1 MSVFKRKSGSGETEF
16 FHYRFM
22 SAGKVY
28 SGVCAGCFDKDSAE
42 EYERGIRDKVSELKK
57 QKNVKALVENFAQE
71 LSGGEKIRIEDGFEE
86 FSKRPSRKKS
96 GKKHRAAKE
105 SRYNDFVEFVKN
117 ELPERKYLSDIKEH
131 DAELY
136 ISYIRERGRYK
147 KLTNAESD
155 QLSPQT
161 LNRHLEEL
169 QAVFSA
175 LAKRAGIFENPFA
188 SIEPLEESDSGEA
201 GREAFTQDEL
211 EIIIQKADPFILA
224 IFKVGFFTAFREGDI
239 ATFRW
244 SDIIWE
250 REIIRRKLIKT
261 GVVVEVPIMAPLAE
275 FLREQTG
282 KDPVYVLP
290 EHAAMYLENPSGISY
305 RVKKFLEEKC
315 GIVTTRRI
323 EGRSR
328 ALSIKDVHSLRH
340 TFCYFAGL
348 AGIPL
353 VIVQSI
359 VGHMTPEMTAHY
371 TAHADIKTKRD
382 MMKKLPSFSKLLP
395 VRIDRAV
402 LREQIREKIK
412 NFVDQ
417 APDELL
423 LKFAELAEL
432 NMSQHSNTQPGKSI

>member
-1 MSVFKRKSGSGETEF
+1 M
-16 FHYRFM
+16 
-22 SAGKVY
+22 
-28 SGVCAGCFDKDSAE
+28 
-42 EYERGIRDKVSELKK
+42 
-57 QKNVKALVENFAQE
+57 
-71 LSGGEKIRIEDGFEE
+71 
-86 FSKRPSRKKS
+86 
-96 GKKHRAAKE
+96 
-105 SRYNDFVEFVKN
+105 
-117 ELPERKYLSDIKEH
+117 
-131 DAELY
+131 
-136 ISYIRERGRYK
+136 
-147 KLTNAESD
+147 
-155 QLSPQT
+155 
-161 LNRHLEEL
+161 
-169 QAVFSA
+169 
-175 LAKRAGIFENPFA
+175 
-188 SIEPLEESDSGEA
+188 
-201 GREAFTQDEL
+201 
-211 EIIIQKADPFILA
+211 A

-275 FLREQTG
+275 FLREQAG

-371 TAHADIKTKRD
+371 TAHADIKAKRD

-395 VRIDRAV
+395 VRINRVV

>member
-1 MSVFKRKSGSGETEF
+1 MSVFKRKSGTGETEF

-22 SAGKVY
+22 AAGKTY
-28 SGVCAGCFDKDSAE
+28 SGVCSGCTDLEAAQKFE
-42 EYERGIRDKVSELKK
+42 HEIRAKVSELKK
-57 QKNVKALVENFAQE
+57 QKTVKALVENFAQE
-71 LSGGEKIRIEDGFEE
+71 LSGGEKILIEDGFKE
-86 FSKRPSRKKS
+86 FYKRPSRKKS

-105 SRYNDFVEFVKN
+105 SRYNDFAQYMKDII
-117 ELPERKYLSDIKEH
+117 PERRYLSDVKEH
-131 DAELY
+131 DAERY
-136 ISYIRERGRYK
+136 ISFLRDYGRYK
-147 KLTNAESD
+147 KNTGAESD

-175 LAKRAGIFENPFA
+175 LAKRAGIIENPFA
-188 SIEPLEESDSGEA
+188 GIEPLDESDNGES
-201 GREAFTQDEL
+201 GREAFSQEEL
-211 EIIIQKADPFILA
+211 EIILEKADPFILA

-261 GVVVEVPIMAPLAE
+261 GVVVEVPIMEPLAN
-275 FLREQTG
+275 FLKSQYGRHPE
-282 KDPVYVLP
+282 YILP
-290 EHAAMYLENPSGISY
+290 EHAEMYLDNPSGISY
-305 RVKKFLEEKC
+305 RVKKFLEEEC
-315 GIVTTRRI
+315 GIVTTKHI

-328 ALSIKDVHSLRH
+328 AVSIKDVHSLRH
-340 TFCYFAGL
+340 TFCYFAGV

-382 MMKKLPSFSKLLP
+382 MMKRLPSFTKLLP
-395 VRIDRAV
+395 VRIDRSL
-402 LREQIREKIK
+402 LRDQIRERLKRAI
-412 NFVDQ
+412 ND

-432 NMSQHSNTQPGKSI
+432 NMSRRNSEQQEKSI

>member
-1 MSVFKRKSGSGETEF
+1 MSVFKRKSGTGETEF

-22 SAGKVY
+22 AAGKTY
-28 SGVCAGCFDKDSAE
+28 SGVCSGCADLEAAQKF
-42 EYERGIRDKVSELKK
+42 EREIRAKVSELKK
-57 QKNVKALVENFAQE
+57 QKSVKALVENFAQE
-71 LSGGEKIRIEDGFEE
+71 LSGGEKILIENGFKEY
-86 FSKRPSRKKS
+86 SKRPSRKKS
-96 GKKHRAAKE
+96 GEKHRAAKE

-136 ISYIRERGRYK
+136 IAYLREHGRYK
-147 KLTNAESD
+147 KTTNAESD
-155 QLSPQT
+155 RLSPQT

-169 QAVFSA
+169 QAIFSA
-175 LAKRAGIFENPFA
+175 LAKRAGIFENPFSA
-188 SIEPLEESDSGEA
+188 IEPLEESDNGEA
-201 GREAFTQDEL
+201 GREAFTQEEL
-211 EIIIQKADPFILA
+211 ETIVQKADPFILA

-239 ATFRW
+239 ATLKW
-244 SDIIWE
+244 SDIIWN
-250 REIIRRKLIKT
+250 REIIRRKLVKT

-275 FLREQTG
+275 FLKEQTG
-282 KDPVYVLP
+282 KDPVFVLP
-290 EHAAMYLENPSGISY
+290 EHASMYLENPSGISY

-315 GIVTTRRI
+315 GIVTTRHI

-340 TFCYFAGL
+340 TFCYFAGV

-359 VGHMTPEMTAHY
+359 VGHMTPEMTSHY
-371 TAHADIKTKRD
+371 TAHADIKTKRN

-395 VRIDRAV
+395 VRIDRVV

-423 LKFAELAEL
+423 HKFAELAEL
-432 NMSQHSNTQPGKSI
+432 NKSQHSNTPREKSI